1 MSKGKAKSVLSIVV
15 SLLIFVGFLYIL
27 SSEPFP
33 VSERVH
39 NRMIPVESEPN
50 IGGAMSEF
58 LWNFRG
64 IDLLFQTIVL
74 FTTAICC
81 LALLRE
87 EEMK

>member
-1 MSKGKAKSVLSIVV
+1 MSEGNTKSALSIIV
-15 SLLIFVGFLYIL
+15 SLLIFVGLLYIL

-39 NRMIPVESEPN
+39 NRMIPFESEPN
-50 IGGAMSEF
+50 VGGAMSEF

-87 EEMK
+87 EVMK

>member
-1 MSKGKAKSVLSIVV
+1 MSEGNAKAALSIIV
-15 SLLIFVGFLYIL
+15 SLLIFLGLIYIL
-27 SSEPFP
+27 SNEPFP

-39 NRMIPVESEPN
+39 NRMIPVESEQG
-50 IGGAMSEF
+50 IGWEMSEF

-64 IDLLFQTIVL
+64 IDLLFQSIVL

-87 EEMK
+87 EVMK